1 MIIHIENLK
10 FICYKCRENVNL
22 FCIEDMIW
30 HNKCKCHKQ
39 YTTIFKIPNSQDERA
54 WKKFYLNY
62 EKSNEKE
69 AASLFSDLY
78 KVITYRNFNFIIT
91 NEDELQ
97 SEEKLKIILNRLK
110 QECHKKDA
118 FKYLK
123 DWYNY
128 SETKLIFL
136 NYLEYHPRLFINVIL
151 KKLNLESNNRKKKDK
166 FGFVGGEKSLRS
178 ESLSQCITN
187 LTLIDHYK
195 QTYLHYFIY
204 EMSNRVNY
212 YSNTFFTGP
221 LLNCKRYY
229 DENISRI
236 AKYTKTCKFINEY
249 IFSYFNSHIIA
260 RIVTIKNTINETAIT
275 LVNIFKQNLKDIEM
289 NLIKFE
295 RFELLSI
302 IVDFQNVV
310 VEMIELFEKSIKQQK
325 KVSNRKIKRNIEV
338 KSINLEETVEDLK
351 ECSNI

>member
-1 MIIHIENLK
+1 
-10 FICYKCRENVNL
+10 
-22 FCIEDMIW
+22 
-30 HNKCKCHKQ
+30 
-39 YTTIFKIPNSQDERA
+39 
-54 WKKFYLNY
+54 
-62 EKSNEKE
+62 
-69 AASLFSDLY
+69 
-78 KVITYRNFNFIIT
+78 
-91 NEDELQ
+91 
-97 SEEKLKIILNRLK
+97 
-110 QECHKKDA
+110 
-118 FKYLK
+118 
-123 DWYNY
+123 
-128 SETKLIFL
+128 
-136 NYLEYHPRLFINVIL
+136 
-151 KKLNLESNNRKKKDK
+151 
-166 FGFVGGEKSLRS
+166 
-178 ESLSQCITN
+178 
-187 LTLIDHYK
+187 
-195 QTYLHYFIY
+195 
-204 EMSNRVNY
+204 MSNRVNY